1 VQVPLAQD
9 LQALVDS
16 LQEETNAEVYVSS
29 LDGNAVI
36 SLRARASSQQDALRI
51 EHDLRLRAHR
61 RLRAE
66 GVFS

>member
-1 VQVPLAQD
+1 MQVPLAQD
-9 LQALVDS
+9 LGPLVDS
-16 LQEETNAEVYVSS
+16 LREDTNAEVHVSS

-36 SLRARASSQQDALRI
+36 SLRARASSQEDARRI

-61 RLRAE
+61 VLRNA